1 MLVNEVMAG
10 FLPEQD
16 NTAGTFCLFVGCD
29 QRYQALCDETRSLP
43 NKRTFG
49 GGDPQA
55 ASTNANGVP
64 PYYYQKPEVGTYA
77 NGGGNQQANNKR
89 VKKDN

>member
-10 FLPEQD
+10 FLPQQD

-29 QRYQALCDETRSLP
+29 QRYQTLCDETRGLP

-55 ASTNANGVP
+55 TSTNANGIP
-64 PYYYQKPEVGTYA
+64 PYYYQKPEETRA
-77 NGGGNQQANNKR
+77 NGGRNEANKR
-89 VKKDN
+89 VKKDNS